1 VGVVVIE
8 PDEEWLE
15 QQVIRGGDALA
26 RMYGDWTW
34 SLDRWRSIAA
44 VVLVASGDPLPASGD
59 PGSLPG
65 TPTSR

>member
-1 VGVVVIE
+1 MIE
-8 PDEEWLE
+8 PDEEWIE

-26 RMYGDWTW
+26 RVYGGWSW

-44 VVLVASGDPLPASGD
+44 LVLVASGDPLPASGD
-59 PGSLPG
+59 PGTLPG